1 MAQLLI
7 GPTSSSV
14 LKFYS
19 KIDPTKR
26 IKREIVVEDEIFSN
40 DILRRIVTPDI
51 REHLKLKKMK
61 SLLEK

>member
-7 GPTSSSV
+7 GPTSSSA
-14 LKFYS
+14 LKFCS
-19 KIDPTKR
+19 KLDPTKR

-40 DILRRIVTPDI
+40 DILRKIVTPDI

>member
-7 GPTSSSV
+7 SPTSSSA
-14 LKFYS
+14 LKFCS

-40 DILRRIVTPDI
+40 DILRKIVTPDI